1 VHFGQLSAA
10 ALISVVNL
18 STACVPAE
26 DMILSAAA
34 RQKER
39 MITGDNAG
47 T

>member
-1 VHFGQLSAA
+1 VRFGQLSAA

-26 DMILSAAA
+26 DMILLAAA
-34 RQKER
+34 CQKER
-39 MITGDNAG
+39 ITGDNAW